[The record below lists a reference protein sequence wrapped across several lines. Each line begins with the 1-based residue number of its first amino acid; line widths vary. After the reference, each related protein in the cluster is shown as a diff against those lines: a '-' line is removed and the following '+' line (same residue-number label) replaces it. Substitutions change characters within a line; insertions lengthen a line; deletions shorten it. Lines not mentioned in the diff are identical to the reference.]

1 MESENKSTLT
11 EFQNR
16 PKTIAEN
23 LLVEAILTLQE
34 NQAELMKIKES
45 SIDEFKKLPDYAK
58 KLEEA
63 GEKYIETLDE
73 YTEIKKKE
81 IEDTAKLQFEKL
93 VLAVSALENTINKA
107 SDSDKKGF
115 LRFFK
120 RSWKLATIQKNTAF

>member
-16 PKTIAEN
+16 PKTIAES
-23 LLVEAILTLQE
+23 LLLEAILTLQE
-34 NQAELMKIKES
+34 NQAELVKIKES

-93 VLAVSALENTINKA
+93 VLAVNALENTINKA

-120 RSWKLATIQKNTAF
+120 RS